1 MPPVPP
7 PPARLTRDTWAD
19 AKAGDALPD
28 GSACSAQHA
37 QMLRFTAGAATARP
51 PVRKEVEAAP
61 ELRQAISWAAQRC
74 PAEIIAA
81 REAVTR
87 AIECEGVELRE
98 SGAVER
104 WFAGADAHV
113 RRVAREVN
121 GPLLERLAR
130 RSGFHDPGAVELF
143 RRGAPF
149 VGMLPC
155 SGNGVPIAQPVAP
168 RKRELLVDVEGRNRR
183 VLARLRDDG
192 KGSALLA
199 QARKEA
205 AETGRIS
212 VPVPVEEVDLSSVLL
227 TPRFPV
233 EKLKEDGSIS
243 VRAVDDCTASEANAA
258 TSQAEKLGV
267 DGVDKLHLL
276 AQWFV
281 AETGEL
287 PSFFKADIDAAFRR
301 VPLEPGQRHLCWVVF
316 RAEGQTWCACHYAA
330 CFGAM
335 SSVHS
340 WDRVGSLVTHI
351 VRWAAKVALLRYVD
365 DKFAP
370 ERQHTVQHAMGVVA
384 RLIRALLGETAVA
397 PKKLECG
404 KALVILGLSVRADWR
419 GFHCTPDEAKRRKWK
434 AKLEE
439 ALRTGVLQPG
449 ACSKLAGALSW
460 AAANAFHRLG
470 RAMLRPLF
478 CHAKGRRPGVR
489 RELELALRWWLHVLD
504 YDLHQERPWGE
515 AAGDHATLIVD
526 ARSTPPRLA
535 AVFFPP
541 AGDVQFCDMAPG
553 EEALRHFRRRGDGD
567 ILALEL
573 LAIALGVSTF
583 AKQLAGGTVVVFSD
597 NTGAERATA
606 RGSAAAW
613 DYSAVVHCLWR
624 FAAEHGFGMWLERVG
639 TKDNIADLPSR
650 EDYGLLRAIG
660 ARRVEARLDVSFIR
674 PVAWESLALL
684 KGFCSSC

>member
-1 MPPVPP
+1 MPP
-7 PPARLTRDTWAD
+7 PPARLSRDTWAD

-28 GSACSAQHA
+28 GSACSEQHA
-37 QMLRFTAGAATARP
+37 QLLRFTAGAAIARP
-51 PVRKEVEAAP
+51 LVRKEVEAAP

-74 PAEIIAA
+74 PADVVAG

-87 AIECEGVELRE
+87 AIECEGAELRE

-113 RRVAREVN
+113 RQVAREVN

-130 RSGFHDPGAVELF
+130 RSDFHDPGAVELF

-149 VGMLPC
+149 VGLLPC

-168 RKRELLVDVEGRNRR
+168 RKRELLADVEGRNRR
-183 VLARLRDDG
+183 VLARLRDDER
-192 KGSALLA
+192 GSELLA

-212 VPVPVEEVDLSSVLL
+212 APVPVEEVDLSSILL
-227 TPRFPV
+227 SPRFPV
-233 EKLKEDGSIS
+233 LKLKADGSLG
-243 VRAVDDCTASEANAA
+243 VRAVDDCTASEANAGTA
-258 TSQAEKLGV
+258 PSEKLGV
-267 DGVDKLHLL
+267 DGIDKLHLL

-287 PSFFKADIDAAFRR
+287 PSFLKADIDAAFRR

-316 RAEGQTWCACHYAA
+316 RAEGLTWCACHYAA
-330 CFGAM
+330 CFGAV

-351 VRWAAKVALLRYVD
+351 IRWAVKIALLRYVD

-370 ERQHTVQHAMGVVA
+370 ERQDTVKHAMGIVA
-384 RLIRALLGETAVA
+384 RLVRALLGETAVA
-397 PKKLECG
+397 PRKLECG
-404 KALVILGLSVRADWR
+404 RALVILGLSVRADWH
-419 GFHCTPDEAKRRKWK
+419 GFHCTPDEAKRRKWR

-439 ALRTGVLQPG
+439 ALRTGFLHPG

-478 CHAKGRRPGVR
+478 CHAKGRRPEVR
-489 RELELALRWWLHVLD
+489 RELRLAMRWWMHVLD
-504 YDLHQERPWGE
+504 YDLHQERPWRE
-515 AAGDHATLIVD
+515 AVGDHATLIVD

-535 AVFFPP
+535 AVFIPP
-541 AGDVQFCDMAPG
+541 AGEVQFCDMAPG
-553 EEALRHFRRRGDGD
+553 EKALRHFCQRGDGG

-573 LAIALGVSTF
+573 LAIALGLSTF
-583 AKQLAGGTVVVFSD
+583 AEQLAGGTVVVFSD

-606 RGSAAAW
+606 RGSAATW

-624 FAAEHGFGMWLERVG
+624 FAAKHGFGMWLERVG

-650 EDYGLLRAIG
+650 EEYGLLRAIG
-660 ARRVEARLDVSFIR
+660 ARRVEAQLDASFIQ
-674 PVAWESLALL
+674 PGAWESLVLL
-684 KGFCSSC
+684 ENFCSAR